1 MKDEKT
7 GQTFEAAFTE
17 LERIVTQLEDGR
29 TTLDEALSAYE
40 KGVALLK
47 HCHRLLTEAEQK
59 VSALTGCDEEGN
71 PLLAELE
78 TDS

>member
-1 MKDEKT
+1 MTDGTPDK
-7 GQTFEAAFTE
+7 TFEVAFAE
-17 LERIVTQLEDGR
+17 LEQVVSRLEDGR

-59 VSALTGCDEEGN
+59 VLALTGSDEEGN
-71 PLLAELE
+71 PITTAF
-78 TDS
+78 DIDN